1 MAKNVIRLTESKLK
15 QLIEA
20 CVKETIENL
29 EDEGMNE
36 ISYGLAKRAY
46 DKMMSSGQH
55 DRANKLNKTH
65 GEIYNDDD
73 VQYNLQNDALTLRGD
88 KNDDGY
94 RPFVQFRYGENK
106 PYVSPT
112 GREAATNSGTPN
124 LTNDPRMARKY
135 AQAANRYTGTSDYTH
150 GNFRK

>member
-1 MAKNVIRLTESKLK
+1 MVKNVIRLTESKLK
-15 QLIEA
+15 QIIEA

-29 EDEGMNE
+29 EDDGMNE

-55 DRANKLNKTH
+55 DRANNLNKTH

-73 VQYNLQNDALTLRGD
+73 VKYDLQNDMVTLRGD
-88 KNDDGY
+88 TNDDGY
-94 RPFVQFRYGENK
+94 RPFVQFRHGDNK

-112 GREAATNSGTPN
+112 GQYAAKNYGTPN
-124 LTNDPRMARKY
+124 LTNDPRMARKF
-135 AQAANRYTGTSDYTH
+135 AKAANRYTGTSNYTPS
-150 GNFRK
+150 NFRK